1 MFLLRKQTNAA
12 TFYIGTINTS
22 SFCLIFRHERDGL
35 KFEVHQNSLEVISLK
50 EDIQSLEQQLA
61 SQSKAVEWIK
71 SEARDALQRE
81 ALYRSE
87 LEDEL
92 KKVTKV
98 KISNFLCVFFFM
110 FFKPAKLLNEETKEV
125 PIII

>member
-1 MFLLRKQTNAA
+1 M
-12 TFYIGTINTS
+12 
-22 SFCLIFRHERDGL
+22 IFRHERDGL
-35 KFEVHQNSLEVISLK
+35 KFEAHQNSLEVISLK

-98 KISNFLCVFFFM
+98 KISNF
-110 FFKPAKLLNEETKEV
+110 
-125 PIII
+125 

>member
-22 SFCLIFRHERDGL
+22 SFGLIFRHERDGL

-98 KISNFLCVFFFM
+98 KISNFLCVFFM
-110 FFKPAKLLNEETKEV
+110 FFFIPAQLLNEETKEV

>member
-1 MFLLRKQTNAA
+1 M
-12 TFYIGTINTS
+12 
-22 SFCLIFRHERDGL
+22 IFRHERDGL
-35 KFEVHQNSLEVISLK
+35 KFEVHQSSLEVISLK

-81 ALYRSE
+81 ALYRTE

-98 KISNFLCVFFFM
+98 KISNF
-110 FFKPAKLLNEETKEV
+110 
-125 PIII
+125 

>member
-1 MFLLRKQTNAA
+1 M
-12 TFYIGTINTS
+12 
-22 SFCLIFRHERDGL
+22 IFRHERDGL
-35 KFEVHQNSLEVISLK
+35 KFEVHQSSLEVISLK

-71 SEARDALQRE
+71 SEAREALQRE
-81 ALYRSE
+81 AHYRSE

-98 KISNFLCVFFFM
+98 KISNF
-110 FFKPAKLLNEETKEV
+110 
-125 PIII
+125 

>member
-1 MFLLRKQTNAA
+1 MFLLRKLTNGAI
-12 TFYIGTINTS
+12 FYIGTINTF

-98 KISNFLCVFFFM
+98 
-110 FFKPAKLLNEETKEV
+110 
-125 PIII
+125 

>member
-1 MFLLRKQTNAA
+1 MKYLLQPRPCPDPHVLFIHIPFTYKY
-12 TFYIGTINTS
+12 FFSI
-22 SFCLIFRHERDGL
+22 CWIFRHERDGL

-98 KISNFLCVFFFM
+98 KISNF
-110 FFKPAKLLNEETKEV
+110 
-125 PIII
+125 

>member
-1 MFLLRKQTNAA
+1 MFLLKKQTNAA

-22 SFCLIFRHERDGL
+22 SFGLIFRHERDGL

-50 EDIQSLEQQLA
+50 EEIQSLEQQLA

-98 KISNFLCVFFFM
+98 KISNFLCVFFSM

>member
-98 KISNFLCVFFFM
+98 KISKIFMCVFYVFFI
-110 FFKPAKLLNEETKEV
+110 PAQLLNEETKEV

>member
-71 SEARDALQRE
+71 SEAREALQRE
-81 ALYRSE
+81 AHYRSE

-98 KISNFLCVFFFM
+98 K
-110 FFKPAKLLNEETKEV
+110 LLHLLLWF
-125 PIII
+125 